1 MEIFEKIKEELKRY
15 PEVKC
20 EINNNILVVRPR
32 TEHGFEVAI
41 SVDVDEYT
49 VSYEGWHETFKNAE
63 EALKCFAFGLG
74 DQCRLK
80 VTYRGKSPFKWTVE
94 FLNEEQWQEDSTTGL
109 LLAPFWQRK
118 QVKYFSNSI
127 IHQK

>member
-1 MEIFEKIKEELKRY
+1 MEIFEQIKEKLKRY
-15 PEVKC
+15 PEVKY
-20 EINNNILVVRPR
+20 EVNDNILVVRPLN
-32 TEHGFEVAI
+32 EHGFEVAI
-41 SVDVDEYT
+41 SVDADEYT
-49 VSYEGWHETFKNAE
+49 VSYESWHETFKNAE
-63 EALKCFAFGLG
+63 KALKCFVFGLS

-80 VTYRGKSPFKWTVE
+80 VTYRGESPFKWTIE

-109 LLAPFWQRK
+109 LFTPFWQRK